1 MKPPLLLYLLLYL
14 LDNITPMNLFNTD
27 ESSGT
32 TIHTFDL
39 PDADIVFYEHF
50 FTNRQSD
57 ELFKKLKENI
67 RWQQDKIKLYGKII
81 DLPRLTAWY
90 GEKAY
95 GYSGITMPVHPF
107 TDELQLI
114 KSAIEKAT
122 DTKFTGVLLNYYRNG
137 NDSVSWHSDDEKEL
151 GKNPIIASVSFGAT
165 RTFQLRHKTRKDLK
179 KQAISLSNGS
189 LLLMKGSTQHF
200 WEHQVPKTSKPIGPR
215 INLTF
220 RDIQSH

>member
-1 MKPPLLLYLLLYL
+1 M
-14 LDNITPMNLFNTD
+14 DLFNTD

-39 PDADIVFYEHF
+39 PDADIVFYKHF
-50 FTNRQSD
+50 FTNHQSD
-57 ELFKKLKENI
+57 ELFGKLKENI

-90 GEKAY
+90 GGKAY

-107 TDELQLI
+107 TDELLLI
-114 KSAIEKAT
+114 KSAIEKAA
-122 DTKFTGVLLNYYRNG
+122 DVKFTGVLLNYYRNG

-165 RTFQLRHKTRKDLK
+165 RTFQLRHKTRKDLEK
-179 KQAISLSNGS
+179 PAVSLSHGS

-200 WEHQVPKTSKPIGPR
+200 WEHQVPKISKPTGPR

-220 RDIQSH
+220 RNIQSN